1 MSIFSKKNKDEKE
14 ESKKEV
20 AEVKVAKKE
29 EKAGVIANREQK
41 ENKERKFGHMSVHQ
55 ILIRPLVTEKGGFIG
70 AENKYLFE
78 VSPRTNKSEVRKAIE
93 HAYGVKPLKVNVIN
107 VKGKTTRS
115 GRSVGRLKNWKKAVV
130 TLKSGDK
137 ISIYEGV

>member
-1 MSIFSKKNKDEKE
+1 
-14 ESKKEV
+14 
-20 AEVKVAKKE
+20 
-29 EKAGVIANREQK
+29 
-41 ENKERKFGHMSVHQ
+41 
-55 ILIRPLVTEKGGFIG
+55 LVTEKGALIG

-93 HAYGVKPLKVNVIN
+93 HAYNVKPLKINIVN

-115 GRSVGRLKNWKKAVV
+115 GRSLGHLKNWKKAVV
-130 TLKSGDK
+130 TLKMGDK